1 MDTYL
6 FEMGSKNTWF
16 MVGNS
21 LGQPI
26 FFKMPKIPLDINSR
40 ILLFVQCYFFVCKI
54 FITQCDFIIHYNRI
68 VFRLYIVGVK
78 KHKTTQFYYI
88 LYSRIMFLLLYL
100 GQTFFHYKSIFV
112 IIIKGCKKIKTKTQF
127 RY

>member
-1 MDTYL
+1 MGCPKEFPTINQVFFEPISNKYVSTPKAATIHTITFFIHTTHMD
-6 FEMGSKNTWF
+6 M
-16 MVGNS
+16 
-21 LGQPI
+21 I
-26 FFKMPKIPLDINSR
+26 FH
-40 ILLFVQCYFFVCKI
+40 YFGLSFPRK
-54 FITQCDFIIHYNRI
+54 CDFIIHYNRI